1 MQKVNQVHVLQTSK
15 VGWTHFGPAHP
26 KKERE
31 ACWAASRPNLAWF
44 NLAQYNII

>member
-26 KKERE
+26 KKRE
-31 ACWAASRPNLAWF
+31 KPVGLLVSQTWLGST
-44 NLAQYNII
+44 